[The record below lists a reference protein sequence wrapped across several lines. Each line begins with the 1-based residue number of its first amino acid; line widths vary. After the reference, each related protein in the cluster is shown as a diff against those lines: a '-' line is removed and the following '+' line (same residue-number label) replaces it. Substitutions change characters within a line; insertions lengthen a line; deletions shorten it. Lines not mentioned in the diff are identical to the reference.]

1 MTCRCQQTSVALFVR
16 FFVMWIEQ
24 MDMSMKENRFT
35 LRAMQPS
42 DSPELGKLITTFDGD
57 MTTQFEVNAYEAILF
72 GTENHTAG
80 VVVEAAGHDGL
91 VGLGTV
97 RFSQVQFNN
106 EILPLAFLDGLKVHP
121 DFRKQGLG
129 YQIASWRVQQ
139 AIDTYGERCV
149 IATGLLRSN
158 DASRATARKWCRE
171 FIDVAFQPVIQ
182 TRRSRQPRS
191 TQGIQ
196 IRELAP
202 NEYAQFALKQNRYYQ
217 TYNLFPPASAETI
230 AHALDVTV
238 ADKKPYRFYAAFD
251 AGGDMLAG
259 TQVWCRGLLKNDIFS
274 NPPPPLRILNPLLH
288 ILPPDFILRDAAV
301 AGLWH
306 EAGQSQAA
314 QFLWEWLRWELRDAA
329 PNIFLAIDPR
339 DPLRAVTGRPPF
351 FMPKIEITI
360 ALRGPTPI
368 ERDKLVFGYGRV

>member
-1 MTCRCQQTSVALFVR
+1 M
-16 FFVMWIEQ
+16 EEK
-24 MDMSMKENRFT
+24 DMSMEANRFT

-42 DSPELGKLITTFDGD
+42 DSPELVKLITTFDGD
-57 MTTQFEVNAYEAILF
+57 MTTQFEVDAYAAILF

-80 VVVEAAGHDGL
+80 VVVEASGHVGL

-97 RFSQVQFNN
+97 RFSQVQFND

-129 YQIASWRVQQ
+129 SQIASWRVQH
-139 AIDTYGERCV
+139 AIEMYGERCV

-182 TRRSRQPRS
+182 TRRSRPPKNPE
-191 TQGIQ
+191 GIQ
-196 IRELAP
+196 IRELAS
-202 NEYAQFALKQNRYYQ
+202 NEFDLFTSKQNLYYQ
-217 TYNLFPPASAETI
+217 NHNLFPPASAETI
-230 AHALDVTV
+230 AQALNVSV
-238 ADKKPYRFYAAFD
+238 AGKKPYRFYAAFD

-259 TQVWCRGLLKNDIFS
+259 TQVWCRGMLKNDAFT
-274 NPPPPLRILNPLLH
+274 NPPPPLRLLNPLLH
-288 ILPPDFILRDAAV
+288 ILPPDFILRDATV
-301 AGLWH
+301 AGLWY
-306 EAGQSQAA
+306 ETGQSQAA

-329 PNIFLAIDPR
+329 TNIFLALDPR
-339 DPLRAVTGRPPF
+339 DPLRAVTGRNPF

-368 ERDKLVFGYGRV
+368 ERDKLVFGYGRI